1 MTPLLSAG
9 GSAAFIVYHGLEQN
23 GTGKNTLFVTI
34 NAPGYFTLRYV
45 LSHLLLLWQIVEI
58 FLDFKQVGIL
68 ISRFAYVIMPV
79 GKRDYKSM

>member
-34 NAPGYFTLRYV
+34 NVPGYFTLRYV
-45 LSHLLLLWQIVEI
+45 LSHLLLL
-58 FLDFKQVGIL
+58 
-68 ISRFAYVIMPV
+68 
-79 GKRDYKSM
+79 